1 MRMKKALSGLIVVVM
16 VSSCVSYQQKG
27 DRWTSKA
34 ELPTAR
40 YDLSTSVV
48 DGKIYAIGGR
58 DAGSGGAVFPTVEEY
73 DPATDTW
80 TQKAD
85 MPTPRTNLSTSV
97 VDGKIYAI
105 GGISD
110 ALYGYRV
117 PTGIVYS
124 TVEEYDPATDTWT
137 QKADMPTARHCL
149 STSVVDGKIYAI
161 GGLGKPG
168 VTDAWGNLAATVVEE
183 YDPATDRWT
192 TKASIPGGK
201 HWLSTSVVDGKIYAI
216 GGKVV
221 ASARATVEEYEPA
234 TDTWTRK
241 TNMPT
246 ARWGLSTSVVNG
258 KIYAIGG
265 SSWEIFSTVEAY
277 DPATDTWTKKP
288 DMPTARCLLST
299 SVVNGKIYAIGGSL
313 GGWASF
319 VPTSTV
325 EEY

>member
-58 DAGSGGAVFPTVEEY
+58 DAGSGGAVFP
-73 DPATDTW
+73 
-80 TQKAD
+80 
-85 MPTPRTNLSTSV
+85 
-97 VDGKIYAI
+97 
-105 GGISD
+105 
-110 ALYGYRV
+110 
-117 PTGIVYS
+117 

-216 GGKVV
+216 GGKVG
-221 ASARATVEEYEPA
+221 ASASATVEEYEPA

-265 SSWEIFSTVEAY
+265 SSWEIFSTVEVY

-299 SVVNGKIYAIGGSL
+299 SAVNGKIYAIGGSL